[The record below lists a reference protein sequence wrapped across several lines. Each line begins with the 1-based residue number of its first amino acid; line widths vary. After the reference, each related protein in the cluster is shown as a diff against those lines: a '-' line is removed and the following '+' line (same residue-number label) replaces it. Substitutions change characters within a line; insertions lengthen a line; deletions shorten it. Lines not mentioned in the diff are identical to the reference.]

1 MTILRM
7 GNDHTQGVKAGT
19 LTPFS
24 YVAQNDYAIGMV
36 VDAISHSKFWQST
49 ALFIIE
55 DDSQNGPD
63 HVDSHRAPVWVVSP
77 YTQRATIDSSM
88 YNQASVLR
96 TMELITGLRPM
107 THFDAAAPPMFA
119 SFSRTANL
127 RPYTVIEPKV
137 PLTDRNAE
145 HSTGAA
151 ASARMDFSDADLAD
165 DDDLND
171 VLWRAIRHTAPP
183 APTRSGFAR

>member
-1 MTILRM
+1 MT
-7 GNDHTQGVKAGT
+7 Q
-19 LTPFS
+19 
-24 YVAQNDYAIGMV
+24 
-36 VDAISHSKFWQST
+36 
-49 ALFIIE
+49 
-55 DDSQNGPD
+55 
-63 HVDSHRAPVWVVSP
+63 
-77 YTQRATIDSSM
+77 
-88 YNQASVLR
+88 
-96 TMELITGLRPM
+96 
-107 THFDAAAPPMFA
+107 FDAAAPPMFA

-171 VLWRAIRHTAPP
+171 VLWRAISIPLRPRLHAADSP
-183 APTRSGFAR
+183 ANGAVLY